1 VGRCPFGNG
10 RFLAHLL
17 RQGERN
23 LQGFKSLLRDAQHWL
38 ESDVVSEKA
47 VDKSQKAV
55 DKLTR

>member
-1 VGRCPFGNG
+1 
-10 RFLAHLL
+10 L